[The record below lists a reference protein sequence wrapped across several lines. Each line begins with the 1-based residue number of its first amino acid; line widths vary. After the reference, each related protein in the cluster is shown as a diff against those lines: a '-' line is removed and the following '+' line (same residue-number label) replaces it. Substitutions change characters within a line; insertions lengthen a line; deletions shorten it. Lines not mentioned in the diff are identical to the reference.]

1 MSVLVLTKDEER
13 DLPACLTSV
22 SWCDDI
28 HVLDSYSGDRT
39 IDIAREHGAYVTQH
53 RFDGYASQRNFGL
66 RELPFRHPWVLMLD
80 ADERVPPELVEQLRR
95 FAQHAPDS
103 VAAGRIRRRDYWWG
117 RWLKHAQISPFYVR
131 MLRPGCVR
139 FEREINEIPVVDGE
153 IAEIEGHFDHFP
165 FSKGLKHWIAKHNNY
180 SQMEAQLIAARM
192 ILRPSLRL
200 ALFGPDFNERRMHQK
215 AIFYRLPARPVIKLF
230 YMLFVRR
237 AVLDGWAGIRYSILQ
252 AIYEYFIVLKTKE
265 LKALEASDAA
275 KPRLPASVEVAGN
288 ESTNPSA

>member
-1 MSVLVLTKDEER
+1 
-13 DLPACLTSV
+13 
-22 SWCDDI
+22 
-28 HVLDSYSGDRT
+28 
-39 IDIAREHGAYVTQH
+39 
-53 RFDGYASQRNFGL
+53 
-66 RELPFRHPWVLMLD
+66 
-80 ADERVPPELVEQLRR
+80 
-95 FAQHAPDS
+95 
-103 VAAGRIRRRDYWWG
+103 
-117 RWLKHAQISPFYVR
+117 
-131 MLRPGCVR
+131 
-139 FEREINEIPVVDGE
+139 
-153 IAEIEGHFDHFP
+153 
-165 FSKGLKHWIAKHNNY
+165 
-180 SQMEAQLIAARM
+180 M